1 MKFHLAIL
9 IGALGMVLA
18 AGCKEQSVGLGPDL
32 NSSRA
37 NVTSGVAGIVRRGP
51 IAPVERE
58 GVDNTAPM
66 ADATIVIDRAEGG
79 RVGHVVSDQDGLFF
93 VSLAPGVYVFTP
105 QHAAGGI
112 GSGAPAPERVTVS
125 AGGVSEVRFEYD
137 TGIR

>member
-1 MKFHLAIL
+1 MKHASWILPGVLLAL
-9 IGALGMVLA
+9 M
-18 AGCKEQSVGLGPDL
+18 AGGCVQPSAGLGPDL

-79 RVGHVVSDQDGLFF
+79 RVGHVVSDRDGLFF

-105 QHAAGGI
+105 QHAAGGLD
-112 GSGAPAPERVTVS
+112 SGAPAPERVTVS